1 MTGVLFQILQISGLN
16 LVVFQKMIVKMR
28 DILEK
33 IALVFVDQE
42 QKALNVKMQS
52 MIIMVSK
59 LKKPQDRSLANFRN
73 LNVNFNANKNPY

>member
-16 LVVFQKMIVKMR
+16 LVVFRKMIVKMR

-42 QKALNVKMQS
+42 QKALNVKM
-52 MIIMVSK
+52 
-59 LKKPQDRSLANFRN
+59 
-73 LNVNFNANKNPY
+73 

>member
-42 QKALNVKMQS
+42 QKALNVKM
-52 MIIMVSK
+52 
-59 LKKPQDRSLANFRN
+59 
-73 LNVNFNANKNPY
+73 